1 MAITKEMPVAL
12 VTGASSGIG
21 LATAQ
26 ALRGAGYRVFG
37 TSRRANGSVSD
48 GITMLTCDV
57 TDDASVSAAVA
68 AVLEQA
74 GRIDLLVNNA
84 GFGMAGAAEETSL
97 EQTRQLFDVNLF
109 GVIRMT
115 QAVLPH
121 MRQAARGRI
130 INISSVFGFMP
141 APYMAVYAATK
152 HAVEGYTQSLDHEV
166 RGFGIRALVVE
177 PANTKTAFDAN
188 LAYAD
193 RSVDAYA
200 TTRPM
205 IHFMLKG
212 MVETGDEVGVVSQAV
227 LAAALA
233 DKPRLRW
240 PAGKGKKFSFLR
252 RFVPEDA
259 FDKSL
264 RKQLGL

>member
-1 MAITKEMPVAL
+1 MATIETMPVAL

-26 ALRGAGYRVFG
+26 ALRGAGFRVFG
-37 TSRRANGSVSD
+37 TGRRADGSTRD
-48 GITMLTCDV
+48 GITMLACDV
-57 TDDASVSAAVA
+57 TDDVSVAATVA
-68 AVLEQA
+68 AVLERA

-97 EQTRQLFDVNLF
+97 EQARQLFEVNLF
-109 GVIRMT
+109 GLIRMT

-121 MRQAARGRI
+121 MREARRGRI
-130 INISSVFGFMP
+130 INISSAFGFMP
-141 APYMAVYAATK
+141 APYMAVYAASK
-152 HAVEGYTQSLDHEV
+152 HAVEGYSQSLDHEI
-166 RGFGIRALVVE
+166 RGFGIRAIAVE
-177 PANTKTAFDAN
+177 PANTRTAFDAN
-188 LAYAD
+188 LAYGD
-193 RSVDAYA
+193 HHIDAYA

-205 IHFMLKG
+205 VHFMLKG
-212 MVETGDEVGVVSQAV
+212 MMETGDEASVVADAV
-227 LAAALA
+227 VAAALSS
-233 DKPRLRW
+233 KPRLRW
-240 PAGKGKKFSFLR
+240 PAGKGKKFSLLR